1 MCTIVSSYLN
11 FFSFPGIL
19 PEMFDSLTK
28 PVCPF
33 IYFAG
38 EYTSLEHM
46 NTAHGA
52 YLSGIRAADQIISN
66 YCAKEPSK
74 GKKVETSKEK
84 TKKEKKSEKK
94 RENQKDDKLKD
105 EL

>member
-1 MCTIVSSYLN
+1 M
-11 FFSFPGIL
+11 
-19 PEMFDSLTK
+19 MDALTK
-28 PVCPF
+28 PICPY

-52 YLSGIRAADQIISN
+52 YMPGVNAAEQIISKL
-66 YCAKEPSK
+66 CDK
-74 GKKVETSKEK
+74 TDLL
-84 TKKEKKSEKK
+84 TKKHESKSDREKEEKKNTEKKSKK
-94 RENQKDDKLKD
+94 ANKNKKEDKNKLKD

>member
-1 MCTIVSSYLN
+1 M
-11 FFSFPGIL
+11 
-19 PEMFDSLTK
+19 MDALTK
-28 PVCPF
+28 PICPY

-52 YLSGIRAADQIISN
+52 YMSGVNAAEQIISKL
-66 YCAKEPSK
+66 CDK
-74 GKKVETSKEK
+74 TDLL
-84 TKKEKKSEKK
+84 TKKHESKSDQQKGEKKNTDGTKPKK
-94 RENQKDDKLKD
+94 ANKNKKEDKNKLKD